1 MLTLFHHPMSV
12 PSRFVRLIL
21 NEYGVAT
28 HLIEEHEWA
37 RRREFRA
44 LNLAGTVPVLL
55 AEGEVALCGAGVIC
69 EYLDETRGALNRGAG
84 LFPKNPLERAEIRRL
99 NDWFLLKFDAEV
111 TRPIVRERITKRE
124 MREAHGGG
132 APDSNLLRI
141 ARSNIRPHMQ
151 YLNWLAATRDW
162 LGGYSL
168 SYSDLA
174 AAAALS
180 ILDYMGEIDW
190 TPHEQARLWYARLKS
205 RPSFRP
211 LLQERIRGLE
221 PVAHYADLD
230 F

>member
-28 HLIEEHEWA
+28 NLIEEHEWA

-44 LNLAGTVPVLL
+44 INLAGTVPVLL
-55 AEGEVALCGAGVIC
+55 AEGEVAVCGAHAIC

-99 NDWFLLKFDAEV
+99 NDWFLLKFDAEI
-111 TRPIVRERITKRE
+111 TRPIVHERITKRE
-124 MREAHGGG
+124 MKIEQGGG
-132 APDSNLLRI
+132 APDSSLLRI
-141 ARSNIRPHMQ
+141 ARSNIRPHMH
-151 YLNWLAATRDW
+151 YINWLAGQRDW

-168 SYSDLA
+168 SYADLA
-174 AAAALS
+174 GAAAVS

-190 TPHEQARLWYARLKS
+190 TAHRHARDWYARLKS
-205 RPSFRP
+205 RPAFRP
-211 LLQERIRGLE
+211 LLQDRIGGLT

>member
-1 MLTLFHHPMSV
+1 MLTLFHHPMSAS
-12 PSRFVRLIL
+12 SRFVRLIL

-28 HLIEEHEWA
+28 NLIEEHEWA

-55 AEGEVALCGAGVIC
+55 AEGEVAVCGASVIC
-69 EYLDETRGALNRGAG
+69 EYLDETRGALNRGG
-84 LFPKNPLERAEIRRL
+84 CLFPKNPLERAEIRRL

-111 TRPIVRERITKRE
+111 TRPIVHERIIKRE
-124 MREAHGGG
+124 MSLSQGGG
-132 APDSNLLRI
+132 APDSHLLRI
-141 ARSNIRPHMQ
+141 SRSNIRPHMQ
-151 YLNWLAATRDW
+151 YINWLANRRDW

-168 SYSDLA
+168 SYADLA

-190 TPHEQARLWYARLKS
+190 TSFAPARDWYARVKS

-211 LLQERIRGLE
+211 LLQERICGLT

>member
-12 PSRFVRLIL
+12 SSRFVRLIL
-21 NEYGVAT
+21 NEYNVAT

-55 AEGEVALCGAGVIC
+55 AEGEVALCGASVIC
-69 EYLDETRGALNRGAG
+69 EYLDETRGALGRGQG
-84 LFPKNPLERAEIRRL
+84 LFPKNPLERAEVRRL
-99 NDWFLLKFDAEV
+99 NDWFLLKFDNEAS
-111 TRPIVRERITKRE
+111 RPLVKERVIKRE
-124 MREAHGGG
+124 MPEDHGGG
-132 APDSNLLRI
+132 APDSTLMRL

-151 YLNWLAATRDW
+151 YLNWLASSRDW

-168 SYSDLA
+168 SYADLA
-174 AAAALS
+174 AAAAVS

-190 TPHEQARLWYARLKS
+190 TPYPHARDWYARLKS

-211 LLQERIRGLE
+211 LLADRIRGLL
-221 PVAHYADLD
+221 PVAHYGDLD